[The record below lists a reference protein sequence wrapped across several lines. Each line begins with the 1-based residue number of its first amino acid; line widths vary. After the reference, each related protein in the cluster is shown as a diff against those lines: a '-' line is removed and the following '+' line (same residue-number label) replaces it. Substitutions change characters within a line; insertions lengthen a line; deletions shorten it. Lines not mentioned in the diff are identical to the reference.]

1 MRELNISLEGM
12 IDTHIH
18 PGPDIVPRLL
28 DDIEVARQ
36 AQVEGME
43 AIVIKNH
50 VEPTTSRAR
59 IASKVTGLKV
69 IGGVTLNET
78 IGGLNPSAVEASA
91 KIGGRFVW
99 MPTISRE
106 KADLSNIGEVLDI
119 IAEHDLV
126 LATGHL
132 KPYEILEVIDLA
144 RSAGIRR
151 ILVNH
156 PLTRIVG
163 ASLEEQKEMS
173 RHSFLEHCIVACFHE
188 QLPPARIIE
197 AIEYVGYKKCIIATD
212 LGQEHNPSPVDG
224 LKWFIRLLIQG
235 GLKEKHV
242 NWMCSSAPR
251 RLIFERHKR
260 LQKHTIFL

>member
-1 MRELNISLEGM
+1 MKGLNVSLEGM

-28 DDIEVARQ
+28 DDIEVARE
-36 AQVEGME
+36 AQVEGMD

-50 VEPTTSRAR
+50 VEPTASRAR
-59 IASKVTGLKV
+59 IASKLTGLKV

-78 IGGLNPSAVEASA
+78 IGGLNPSAVKASA
-91 KIGGRFVW
+91 KLGGRFVW

-106 KADLSNIGEVLDI
+106 KINISNIEDVLEV

-144 RSAGIRR
+144 KSTGIRR

-173 RHSFLEHCIVACFHE
+173 KGALLEHCLVACFHE
-188 QLPPARIIE
+188 KLPLGRIIE
-197 AIEYVGYKKCIIATD
+197 AIKYVGYKKCIIATD

-224 LKWFIRLLIQG
+224 LKWFIGSLLQG
-235 GLKEKHV
+235 GLKERHI
-242 NWMCSSAPR
+242 NWMCSSAPKK
-251 RLIFERHKR
+251 LIF
-260 LQKHTIFL
+260 

>member
-1 MRELNISLEGM
+1 MRRLNVSLQGM

-28 DDIEVARQ
+28 DDIEAARQ
-36 AQVEGME
+36 AQLEGME

-50 VEPTTSRAR
+50 VEPTASRAR

-78 IGGLNPSAVEASA
+78 VGGLNPSAVEASA
-91 KIGGRFVW
+91 ELGGRFVW

-106 KADLSNIGEVLDI
+106 KTNLSNMVEVLDV

-132 KPYEILEVIDLA
+132 RPYEIFELIDLA
-144 RSAGIRR
+144 KSTGIQR

-163 ASLEEQKEMS
+163 ASLEEQREMA
-173 RHSFLEHCIVACFHE
+173 RHAILEHCIVACFHE
-188 QLPPARIIE
+188 QLPPSRIIE
-197 AIEYVGYKKCIIATD
+197 AIEYVGYRKCIIATD

-224 LKWFIRLLIQG
+224 LKWFIWSLIQG
-235 GLKEKHV
+235 GLKQKHI
-242 NWMCSSAPR
+242 NWMCSSAPK
-251 RLIFERHKR
+251 RLIF
-260 LQKHTIFL
+260 